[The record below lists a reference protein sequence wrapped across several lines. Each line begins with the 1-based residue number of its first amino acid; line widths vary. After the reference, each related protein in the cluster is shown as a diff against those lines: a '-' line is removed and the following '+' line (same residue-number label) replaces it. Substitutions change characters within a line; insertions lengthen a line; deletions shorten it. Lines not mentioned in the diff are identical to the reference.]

1 MDKEIIKVKNQNGE
15 VVNAEVVLAFE
26 YNNKKFVIYTFN
38 EEDENGMI
46 ILHASLLDDSK
57 EDAKKLAKLIKGTLA
72 YVNLIPYNSVDE
84 NKYKRSDRNRKNN
97 SLCIF

>member
-57 EDAKKLAKLIKGTLA
+57 EDATFEKIS
-72 YVNLIPYNSVDE
+72 PEDWSVVKEIMNDIVKE
-84 NKYKRSDRNRKNN
+84 WKEQ
-97 SLCIF
+97 

>member
-15 VVNAEVVLAFE
+15 IVNAEVVLAFE

-57 EDAKKLAKLIKGTLA
+57 EDATFEKIS
-72 YVNLIPYNSVDE
+72 PEDWSVVKDIMNDIVKE
-84 NKYKRSDRNRKNN
+84 WKEQ
-97 SLCIF
+97 

>member
-57 EDAKKLAKLIKGTLA
+57 EDATFDKIS
-72 YVNLIPYNSVDE
+72 PEDWSVVKDIMNDIVKE
-84 NKYKRSDRNRKNN
+84 WKEQ
-97 SLCIF
+97 

>member
-26 YNNKKFVIYTFN
+26 YNNKRFVIYTFN

-57 EDAKKLAKLIKGTLA
+57 EDATFEKIS
-72 YVNLIPYNSVDE
+72 PEDWSVVKDIMNDIVKE
-84 NKYKRSDRNRKNN
+84 WKEQ
-97 SLCIF
+97 

>member
-57 EDAKKLAKLIKGTLA
+57 EDATFEKIS
-72 YVNLIPYNSVDE
+72 PEDWSVVKDIMNDIVKE
-84 NKYKRSDRNRKNN
+84 WKEQ
-97 SLCIF
+97 